1 MKPFLT
7 TTSTGTTT
15 NALKASLDKLQRA
28 QVYVGVPEAKAPR
41 KKGKISNAQL
51 VFIHTNGSPLRK
63 IPARPI
69 IEPAIEAAGNKELIT
84 GQLGKAAQA
93 AMGSKP
99 TEMRPHLEQA
109 GTLGANAA
117 KRWFT
122 DSRNSWAPNSPATIR
137 EKGSDRPLVDTAQMR
152 RAITYVVEE

>member
-7 TTSTGTTT
+7 TTSTGTTA
-15 NALKASLDKLQRA
+15 ALKASLAKLQRS
-28 QVYVGVPEAKAPR
+28 QVFVGVPEAKAPR
-41 KKGKISNAQL
+41 KKSKITNAQL
-51 VFIHTNGSPLRK
+51 VYIHTNGSPLRG

-99 TEMRPHLEQA
+99 AEMRPHLDQA
-109 GTLGANAA
+109 GTLGRDAA
-117 KRWFT
+117 KRWFR
-122 DSRNSWAPNSPATIR
+122 DSRNNWAPNAPATIR
-137 EKGSDRPLVDTAQMR
+137 EKGSDRPLVDTAEMLR
-152 RAITYVVEE
+152 SITYVVEE